1 MKTFNLLKSYM
12 QDLGIFQR
20 SPNRSG
26 KIFNL
31 FLNCVYFGISIIF
44 SITTFW
50 YFSFTA
56 QTLTEYSKCFYFMTF
71 SLVMLVWYPTF
82 LWKRDQ
88 YATLFVDFNAIV
100 KRSKCKIES
109 YFNR

>member
-12 QDLGIFQR
+12 QGLGIFQR
-20 SPNRSG
+20 DPNRSG

-44 SITTFW
+44 LITTLW

-56 QTLTEYSKCFYFMTF
+56 QTLTEYSKSFYFMTF

-88 YATLFVDFNAIV
+88 YATLFDDFDAIV
-100 KRSKCKIES
+100 KRSK
-109 YFNR
+109 